1 MKTPGIDLDKIRSEI
16 GSVKGSMEAQETMSL
31 GFKLRLDA
39 VMFDAVPALLS
50 EVDRLRKM
58 EARVRRLALQLH
70 DPSVIQHSFHIGS
83 DPELDTQKVW
93 IAARIRQAL
102 DG

>member
-1 MKTPGIDLDKIRSEI
+1 MDGAKLDELDKLLEGQRGSRTYFEKMGWGESVEGMTPG
-16 GSVKGSMEAQETMSL
+16 VEALEWAIAEL
-31 GFKLRLDA
+31 
-39 VMFDAVPALLS
+39 
-50 EVDRLRKM
+50 DRLQKM